1 MTESIRLRLNN
12 SSSAGAL
19 RVTFRSYLRSEYLNS
34 CVPRGCKLPWSR
46 WNSTFIFAL
55 ASFGSGSL
63 GSQYSTVILS
73 ASGYLMTGT
82 SGCFTSSTLPWH
94 HMLPFAPFGLANT
107 SRRAPSHQVSNDFF
121 GIDAFSDASIDAGV
135 KGMWCVVS
143 IACSVVIHACISFLD
158 TCTGTTVFFFGT
170 GTTVFFFGSGVG
182 LFHWDFPDG

>member
-73 ASGYLMTGT
+73 VFGYLMTGT

-94 HMLPFAPFGLANT
+94 HILLYFWGHSPFGLAYT
-107 SRRAPSHQVSNDFF
+107 SMRAPSHQVSN
-121 GIDAFSDASIDAGV
+121 AFSGGWVNGI
-135 KGMWCVVS
+135 
-143 IACSVVIHACISFLD
+143 SVLSKVDS
-158 TCTGTTVFFFGT
+158 
-170 GTTVFFFGSGVG
+170 
-182 LFHWDFPDG
+182 